1 MLICPFQIFSPPTIA
16 SKRDTRWSLYGWIK
30 VRYLAYF
37 WPCLSYYLLSRGLC
51 WANYSSR
58 EHSWVFSSSSLHWDS
73 CFLDWLIISCNYQ
86 CLVHLPSP
94 VSWFLLLSWW
104 CTSIVF
110 FVINVDELLR
120 ITTHQYTW
128 FSFSDFN
135 LKKNRTEKGKLISK
149 LTRTYYLHELP
160 YILTFLLNAG
170 CCLAPSLA
178 VTLSVVLCHPHHEK
192 KPSWGADL
200 AICIEQNSELFTNK

>member
-1 MLICPFQIFSPPTIA
+1 MLICTFQIFSPPTIA

-30 VRYLAYF
+30 VRYLACF
-37 WPCLSYYLLSRGLC
+37 WPCLRYYLLSRGLC

-135 LKKNRTEKGKLISK
+135 LKKKQDWKRKTNFQADTNLLLTWASIHFNLPSKCRLLSCTISCSNLVCCAVPSSPWKKAKLRCRFGNMYRAK
-149 LTRTYYLHELP
+149 FR
-160 YILTFLLNAG
+160 
-170 CCLAPSLA
+170 A
-178 VTLSVVLCHPHHEK
+178 VHK
-192 KPSWGADL
+192 
-200 AICIEQNSELFTNK
+200 